1 MLRNGG
7 GIMLYVQEDVP
18 AKLIGS
24 EKLLIE
30 SFYVELNLRG
40 QKWLLKCS
48 YHPSRVLTGEHV
60 ILLSKNLDLQSS
72 KYERFVFVVYF
83 NVGMKNEPMKD
94 FCNLQD
100 LTTTTDIIFE

>member
-7 GIMLYVQEDVP
+7 GIMLFVQEDVP

-40 QKWLLKCS
+40 QK
-48 YHPSRVLTGEHV
+48 
-60 ILLSKNLDLQSS
+60 
-72 KYERFVFVVYF
+72 
-83 NVGMKNEPMKD
+83 
-94 FCNLQD
+94 
-100 LTTTTDIIFE
+100 